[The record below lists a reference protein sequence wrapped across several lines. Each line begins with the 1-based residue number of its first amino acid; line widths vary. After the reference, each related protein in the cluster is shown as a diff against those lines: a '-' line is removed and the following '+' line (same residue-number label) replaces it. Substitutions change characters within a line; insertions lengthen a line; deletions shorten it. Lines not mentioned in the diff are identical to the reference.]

1 MVRAC
6 GFTGTFRCFRP
17 PPSPL
22 RPPPLSQFDP
32 VADTV
37 PAANRTAQVARAGG
51 IMFASILLSRI
62 LGMVRG
68 TVMSSQFGLGLDADA
83 YVVASRIPDTIFML
97 IAGGGLS
104 SAFIPVFSD
113 LLHKGKEKEAWKT
126 FSVVVTLCTIVSL
139 VLVLGA
145 WALAPEIVEF
155 FRESK
160 PLAIVPSA
168 TAMSRIMLPAQIAFL
183 VGSVLLAT
191 LYARKQFAAPGLAPN
206 VYNVGII
213 LGATILPAAFHM
225 GIEGMAWGALVGA
238 IVGNLVLP
246 ALAMMKAGSHFTPS
260 LDIKEPGVKRFFI
273 LLLPVILGF
282 SLPSMVSLI
291 TQKFAGIYGGAGV
304 NVILNESNN
313 LMQAPLG
320 FFGQAL
326 ALAIFP
332 ALAEFV
338 AKDQMNEYRA
348 AVSKTLR
355 NVVYLGTMSGALM
368 LALAPL
374 IAKLLYGWGKAA
386 QTPGAVDGIAEC
398 LRIYSIA
405 IFAWCMQ
412 PVLMR
417 GFFSLHKTLK
427 PVVISTAMTGVFIL
441 LCIIATRTSPDYR
454 MLPWATNISAL
465 ILAVVLFFALESD
478 VGRLDRRGVVETWLK
493 STVAGVAGGAVA
505 YAGSLLAP
513 PHASKVVAL
522 GLLFVFGMLGFWTFI
537 GVSRLFKM
545 PESASLDRVLN
556 KFKR

>member
-1 MVRAC
+1 
-6 GFTGTFRCFRP
+6 
-17 PPSPL
+17 
-22 RPPPLSQFDP
+22 
-32 VADTV
+32 
-37 PAANRTAQVARAGG
+37 
-51 IMFASILLSRI
+51 MFASILLSRI
-62 LGMVRG
+62 LGMIRG
-68 TVMSSQFGLGLDADA
+68 TVMSSQFGLGLESDA

-113 LLHKGKEKEAWKT
+113 LLHKNKEKEAWKT
-126 FSVVVTLCTIVSL
+126 FSVVVTLCTIVAIL
-139 VLVLGA
+139 LVLGA
-145 WALAPEIVEF
+145 WALAPQIVEF
-155 FRESK
+155 LRESK
-160 PLAIVPSA
+160 PIAIVPSA
-168 TAMSRIMLPAQIAFL
+168 VKMSRIMLPAQIAFL

-213 LGATILPAAFHM
+213 LGATILPAVFHL

-246 ALAMMKAGSHFTPS
+246 SLAMMKVGSHFTPS
-260 LDIKEPGVKRFFI
+260 LDFREPGVKRFFI

-291 TQKFAGIYGGAGV
+291 TQKFAGMYAGDGV
-304 NVILNESNN
+304 NTILNESNN

-338 AKDQMNEYRA
+338 AKDEMDNYRA

-374 IAKLLYGWGKAA
+374 IARLLYGWGKASN
-386 QTPGAVDGIAEC
+386 TPGAVDGIADC
-398 LRIYSIA
+398 LRIYSVA

-427 PVVISTAMTGVFIL
+427 PVVISTAMTGIFIL
-441 LCIIATRTSPDYR
+441 LCILATHNSPDYR
-454 MLPWATNISAL
+454 MLPWATNVAAL
-465 ILAVVLFFALESD
+465 LLAVVLFFALESD
-478 VGRLDRRGVVETWLK
+478 VGRLDRRGILETWGK
-493 STVAGVAGGAVA
+493 STIAGAAGGTVA
-505 YAGSLLAP
+505 YLGSLLAP
-513 PHASKVVAL
+513 AHASKAIDL
-522 GLLFVFGMLGFWTFI
+522 GLLFLFGMLGFWTFI

-545 PESASLDRVLN
+545 PESAALDRVLN
-556 KFKR
+556 KFRRS